1 MLKSSASKAGILVI
15 LTIGFV
21 GGYLYSHNNPQQVD
35 ANQPV
40 NVTAKNAPEQPG
52 HSFENKAKDDEW
64 SPTKRYPNQEV
75 YYPGTEELGPDEMR
89 VICCG
94 SGMPMPRTK
103 QAAACFLIEL
113 GNGDKL
119 IFDLGTG
126 SFTTLYALG
135 IPLDYLTK
143 VFISHQHADHMG
155 DLPTMWI
162 YGMQNGRSKPLEI
175 WGPGGGGMPED
186 WGMKAATDGIL
197 KFYNWMLET
206 SKGALDTRS
215 LSMNVEE
222 FDWSKVNNEIYNKDG
237 VVIRTI
243 PAIHLEGSVSFI
255 LEWKGMKLAFS
266 GDTLAN
272 RWWVEHAQGADLA
285 IHECFL
291 PNKYFVSNYK
301 FQPAEAI
308 YVSTLVHTTAP
319 MFGKIMAM
327 TKPKHAVAYHF
338 QNDPETLPAVVTEV
352 RKCYEGPVDFAVD
365 GMVWNVTKD
374 GVRTRVA
381 MLNSQPFPPPS
392 VTERQQAAPGGE
404 KYETPDWIMQGF
416 EWETL
421 DLMDQIHEDFNKEYG
436 TDFKFPLRPKK

>member
-1 MLKSSASKAGILVI
+1 MATHRMLIATAIALTLVI
-15 LTIGFV
+15 ALDQLRIHHTGAGSLLF
-21 GGYLYSHNNPQQVD
+21 S
-35 ANQPV
+35 
-40 NVTAKNAPEQPG
+40 TAQAAGAGTVQKG
-52 HSFENKAKDDEW
+52 W
-64 SPTKRYPNQEV
+64 SPTKPYPDQEV
-75 YYPGTEELGPDEMR
+75 YYPGTEEIGADEMR
-89 VICCG
+89 VIACG

-113 GNGDKL
+113 GNGEKF

-135 IPLDYLTK
+135 IPLDYMTK
-143 VFISHQHADHMG
+143 IFISHQHADHMG

-175 WGPGGGGMPED
+175 WGPGGGGMPD
-186 WGMKAATDGIL
+186 NWGMKHAVDGIL

-215 LSMNVEE
+215 LSMTVHEY
-222 FDWSKVNNEIYNKDG
+222 DWSKVNNVIYEQDG

-255 LEWKGMKLAFS
+255 LEWKGMKIAFS

-272 RWWVEHAQGADLA
+272 QWWLEHAKGADLA
-285 IHECFL
+285 IHESFL
-291 PNKYFVSNYK
+291 PNEEFVRRYK

-319 MFGKIMAM
+319 VFGKVMAL
-327 TKPKHAVAYHF
+327 TKPRLAVAYHF
-338 QNDPETLPAVVTEV
+338 QNDPDTLPDVVTAV
-352 RKCYEGPVDFAVD
+352 RKTYDGPVDFAVD
-365 GMVWNVTKD
+365 GMVWNITKD
-374 GVRTRVA
+374 DIRTRVA

-392 VTERQQAAPGGE
+392 VTPRQQAAPGGE
-404 KYETPDWIMQGF
+404 KYQTPEWILQGYA
-416 EWETL
+416 WETL
-421 DLMDQIHEDFNKEYG
+421 PLMDQIHDDFNKEFG
-436 TDFKFPLRPKK
+436 TDFTFPLRPKE